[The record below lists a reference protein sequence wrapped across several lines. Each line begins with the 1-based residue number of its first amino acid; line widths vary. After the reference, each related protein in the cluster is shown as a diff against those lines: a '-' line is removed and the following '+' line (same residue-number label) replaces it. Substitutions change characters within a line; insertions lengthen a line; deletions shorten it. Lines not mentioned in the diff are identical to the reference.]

1 MPVLS
6 PRDYV
11 CSAVGNIDKTRKAV
25 VFTLNPITKDEY
37 FGVHIPGPGKA
48 VRVDMK
54 LACVGFE
61 YIDDRKCR
69 FRLILQIDPKLR
81 FVPTSI
87 INFGTKL
94 IIFEF
99 LKILSKMST
108 NLDDVYKERIRA
120 NFMGL
125 YSEARKRLTE
135 LLGHEIEI
143 PFLDEE

>member
-61 YIDDRKCR
+61 YIDDKKCR